1 MTQQPAALA
10 TGDCLV
16 PLALISVSSP
26 LARLSGNDRQAGNA
40 RCPGWSKP
48 DGARPENVIHYK
60 DFQT

>member
-26 LARLSGNDRQAGNA
+26 LARLSGNDR
-40 RCPGWSKP
+40 
-48 DGARPENVIHYK
+48 
-60 DFQT
+60 